1 MIDQV
6 FPQSKERDDRNY
18 KQEVHNQQI
27 WENLMSAVQDD
38 GSEYSNDPKDSVCP
52 HCGKSGEVCSNPTDI
67 GRKWEQMKCREKSRL
82 MK

>member
-38 GSEYSNDPKDSVCP
+38 GSESVSYT
-52 HCGKSGEVCSNPTDI
+52 HLTLPT
-67 GRKWEQMKCREKSRL
+67 KA
-82 MK
+82 